1 MADLRSEEEQLEAF
15 KHWWQ
20 SNGKSLIAGITIAV
34 AGIGGWKAWET
45 YNTQRA
51 EAASALYQQL
61 TTVIQQPASDQRN
74 KEANA
79 LVEKLTGEYDGS
91 IYADYAD
98 LFAARIAVE
107 QKDYAAATGYLRHAL
122 KHSQVDTI
130 QLVARL
136 RLARVLKAQAK
147 PDEALALLNGVETG
161 SFEAEY
167 DALKGDLLVATGKE
181 EEARAAYNK
190 ALTAS
195 REQGQSD
202 PTLQMKIDNLGSQGD
217 A

>member
-20 SNGKSLIAGITIAV
+20 NNGKSLIAGITIAV

-130 QLVARL
+130 KLVARL
-136 RLARVLKAQAK
+136 RLARILKAQEK
-147 PDEALALLNGVETG
+147 PDEALALLNGVEAG

-167 DALKGDLLVATGKE
+167 DVLKGDLLIATGKE